1 MGGGPALAYITLVL
15 EALNAFEVKQ
25 DK

>member
-15 EALNAFEVKQ
+15 EALDAFEVKQ